1 MSLVTSMVTV
11 LAGLEPG
18 ARAFYQHLDDDPG
31 PKFYWFV
38 RNGDERLDTIDGTG
52 EPEIIYCDVEA
63 YASTIDDCQS
73 MIEALRALHDLRG
86 AFGAGTVEDVAISD
100 QQDTYQPQASGD
112 SLPPY
117 SAALRVQVTLYD
129 E

>member
-1 MSLVTSMVTV
+1 MSLVRSMVTV
-11 LAGLEPG
+11 LAGLSPG
-18 ARAFYQHLDDDPG
+18 VRAFYQHLDADPG
-31 PKFYWFV
+31 AKFYWFV

-63 YASTIDDCQS
+63 YASTIDDCQA
-73 MIEALRALHDLRG
+73 MITALRGLQDFRG
-86 AFGAGTVEDVAISD
+86 PFGDGTVEDVSITD

-117 SAALRVQVTLYD
+117 SAALRVQVTLY
-129 E
+129 EE